1 MFKKELERDALV
13 NNLGT
18 GTVAFHSGLLRGLDL
33 THFGTPGMADLHLS
47 VFCKQRNIPMIAL
60 ARPEDW
66 KLAHAGKR
74 VQIIKGCHQKWGKLE
89 FGTEIVAAED
99 GSLAALLGASP
110 GASVSVKTML
120 DVLAR
125 CFPQQMQSAAWQD
138 KLKAMIPS
146 YGRSLIT
153 DAELSAQV
161 RAYTL
166 DRLKLSV

>member
-1 MFKKELERDALV
+1 MGV
-13 NNLGT
+13 
-18 GTVAFHSGLLRGLDL
+18 
-33 THFGTPGMADLHLS
+33 
-47 VFCKQRNIPMIAL
+47 
-60 ARPEDW
+60 
-66 KLAHAGKR
+66 
-74 VQIIKGCHQKWGKLE
+74 GKLE

-146 YGRSLIT
+146 FGRSLIT
-153 DAELSAQV
+153 DAELAAQV